1 MFVPWKRGFDI
12 IRVEGHF
19 PDQVSHINKAAI
31 MHFDLEPQDI
41 EAIAER
47 VIEKLIPRILEI
59 QSPDPLLDIIGVAKL
74 LGKSKGQ
81 IYQWVNLASHGLSDF
96 PFEKAGRSLRFSE
109 KAIRGWT
116 KKKSLR
122 R

>member
-1 MFVPWKRGFDI
+1 MNI
-12 IRVEGHF
+12 
-19 PDQVSHINKAAI
+19 
-31 MHFDLEPQDI
+31 DLEPKDI
-41 EAIAER
+41 EAIAGR
-47 VIEKLIPRILEI
+47 VIEKLVPLIRELQKPDRLMDILE
-59 QSPDPLLDIIGVAKL
+59 VAAL

-96 PFEKAGRSLRFSE
+96 PFQKAGRSLRFSE
-109 KAIRGWT
+109 EAIREWM